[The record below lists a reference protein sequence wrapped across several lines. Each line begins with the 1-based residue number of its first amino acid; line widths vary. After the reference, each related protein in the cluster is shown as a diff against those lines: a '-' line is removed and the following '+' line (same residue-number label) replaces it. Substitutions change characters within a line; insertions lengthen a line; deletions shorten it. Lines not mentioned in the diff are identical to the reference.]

1 MRVSLGAFFLV
12 CLGGF
17 IVSSGIVG
25 TPLGRD
31 IVQADAAGL
40 NASMPVLLALSG
52 PVLIVAC
59 GVGASALARRIGW
72 LPVCAGL
79 MLCLAVFS
87 LLLTGDGAR
96 WR

>member
-17 IVSSGIVG
+17 IASSGIVG
-25 TPLGRD
+25 TPFGRD
-31 IVQADAAGL
+31 LVHADAAGL
-40 NASMPVLLALSG
+40 SASMPVLLALSG
-52 PVLIVAC
+52 PVFIVAC

-72 LPVCAGL
+72 LPVLAGL

-87 LLLTGDGAR
+87 LILTSDGPR
-96 WR
+96 WW